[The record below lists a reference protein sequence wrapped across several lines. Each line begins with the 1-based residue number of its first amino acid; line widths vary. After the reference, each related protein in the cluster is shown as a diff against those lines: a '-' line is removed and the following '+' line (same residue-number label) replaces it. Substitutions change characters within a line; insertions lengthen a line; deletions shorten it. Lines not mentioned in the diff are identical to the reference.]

1 MRIFSTVLMVIGA
14 IALAVLLFFMTGVF
28 LYSLAP
34 AINSQMTISPVSYDA
49 VKSFDNKFDTFKDD
63 VKKAA
68 AAGQKVDVSLK
79 LTEEELNSKIV
90 ELLADGELP
99 CRDLL
104 VNFED
109 DYIWLYAVMN
119 NRGIDAKIGLVGKFD
134 IVDSDVSV
142 IVEDFFLGKLPITK
156 STDEKVGKLL
166 DIVWIMQNPF
176 KDMPVKLTYISID
189 KGSITFEGVTTAAE

>member
-1 MRIFSTVLMVIGA
+1 MRIFSTVLMVICA

-34 AINSQMTISPVSYDA
+34 AIKSQMTISPVSYDA

-156 STDEKVGKLL
+156 SPDEKVGKLL